1 VNCPVVV
8 TGAASGIGAATA
20 ALLRE
25 RGEAVLG
32 VDLAGSDIDADLAH
46 EAGREAMAA
55 AVAARAPEGIAGI
68 AAVAGSA
75 RLDEPALI
83 VSVNHFGAVATLER
97 LRPMLAGAARPRA
110 VLVASSAVL
119 LPFDQAIVDACL
131 AGDEAAARAAAIAEP
146 MNAYASSKRGVAL
159 WLRREATAAR
169 WAGAGIPLNGVAP
182 GTVRTAMTLPLLAT
196 AEGRAILAAST
207 PIAVPDYAG
216 PRDLAEALAFLL
228 TMETRYIV
236 GQLLFA
242 DGGTDALMRSGTI

>member
-1 VNCPVVV
+1 MSRPIVV

-32 VDLAGSDIDADLAH
+32 VDLAGSDIDADVSH
-46 EAGREAMAA
+46 EPGRQAMAA
-55 AVAARAPEGIAGI
+55 AVADRAPHGLTGI

-75 RLDEPALI
+75 KLDDPALI
-83 VSVNHFGAVATLER
+83 VSVNHFGAVATLEL
-97 LRPMLAGAARPRA
+97 LRPMLAGADRPRA

-119 LPFDQAIVDACL
+119 LPFDQGIVDACL
-131 AGDEAAARAAAIAEP
+131 ADDEAAARLAAIAEP
-146 MNAYASSKRGVAL
+146 MNAYASSKRGVAF
-159 WLRREATAAR
+159 WMRREATAPR

-182 GTVRTAMTLPLLAT
+182 GTVRTPMTLPLLAT
-196 AEGRAILAAST
+196 EEGRAILAAST
-207 PIAVPDYAG
+207 PIAVPDYAD

-228 TMETRYIV
+228 TMETEYIV

-242 DGGTDALMRSGTI
+242 DGGTDALMRAGTI